1 MAKIKDLRAKTDDEL
16 KDQVLTLK
24 KEGFNLRFQQASG
37 ELTNTN
43 RRRQVRRE
51 TAQIKTI
58 LSERAKTVSK
68 E

>member
-1 MAKIKDLRAKTDDEL
+1 MAKIEELRAKSDDEL
-16 KDQVLTLK
+16 KEQVLTLK

-37 ELTNTN
+37 ELKNTN

>member
-1 MAKIKDLRAKTDDEL
+1 MAKIKDLRAKSADEL
-16 KDQVLTLK
+16 QEQLLTLK
-24 KEGFNLRFQQASG
+24 KESFNLRFQQASG

-43 RRRQVRRE
+43 RRRQIRRE

-58 LSERAKTVSK
+58 LSELKKTVSK

>member
-1 MAKIKDLRAKTDDEL
+1 MAKIKDLRAKSVDEL
-16 KDQVLTLK
+16 NEQLLTLK
-24 KEGFNLRFQQASG
+24 KESFNLRFQQASG

-43 RRRQVRRE
+43 RRRQIRRE

-58 LSERAKTVSK
+58 LYEREKTVSK